1 MTRNEAWDIVC
12 EYVKSDSLRRH
23 MLGVEA
29 CMVAYAVK
37 FEEDEQLWSVTAL
50 LHDFDWEI
58 HPAAPDHPMKG
69 EAILRE
75 RGVDDVVRRA
85 ILSHAQYSGVPRV
98 SQLERALFACDELSG
113 FLAACAFVKP
123 GKSIS
128 EVDASSVK
136 RKLKDKA
143 FARNVNRDDIVQG
156 ALELGIPLD
165 EHIAFCIEAM
175 KAKAAELGLE
185 GKPQTQQHQT
195 V

>member
-1 MTRNEAWDIVC
+1 M
-12 EYVKSDSLRRH
+12 
-23 MLGVEA
+23 
-29 CMVAYAVK
+29 
-37 FEEDEQLWSVTAL
+37 
-50 LHDFDWEI
+50 
-58 HPAAPDHPMKG
+58 
-69 EAILRE
+69 
-75 RGVDDVVRRA
+75 
-85 ILSHAQYSGVPRV
+85 
-98 SQLERALFACDELSG
+98 
-113 FLAACAFVKP
+113 
-123 GKSIS
+123 
-128 EVDASSVK
+128 DASSVK